1 MSALL
6 DRTFVEAAPPNKES
20 TTLQGWGRRP
30 RSMVT
35 EMTVSGIRRKCPT
48 LLVAFFRR
56 SAAGRVPLAAT
67 AKIDHF
73 ADVGEMVGDRVS
85 RPSLAAFALLMTAA
99 LPHRLNQL
107 SFHDTSPMRVE
118 PARFDTFSIS
128 LWNSLSTRVLKS
140 VPIW

>member
-56 SAAGRVPLAAT
+56 SAAGENTDDLQPVNLRLWAACGRCERKPLYY
-67 AKIDHF
+67 
-73 ADVGEMVGDRVS
+73 S
-85 RPSLAAFALLMTAA
+85 S
-99 LPHRLNQL
+99 
-107 SFHDTSPMRVE
+107 
-118 PARFDTFSIS
+118 
-128 LWNSLSTRVLKS
+128 
-140 VPIW
+140 